1 MKRDLL
7 KVCGDTNAPG
17 LTTKAY
23 AVCSCDID
31 VFPGMKTYTNPGDTI
46 TLDGDITL
54 DALKQFFTLNI
65 VEDTGKLT
73 ENAVGETGSKS
84 MESMYEGF
92 IPGTG
97 AANLEF
103 IKDQLNACDVFV
115 VKDAEG
121 QMRVLGTKDR
131 PAFLDSVEI
140 NQAENRDHNN
150 CGQNRF
156 GKMVNRFGEEQQ
168 GSGHHQGA
176 DN

>member
-140 NQAENRDHNN
+140 TTGATSVDRA
-150 CGQNRF
+150 GVAF
-156 GKMVNRFGEEQQ
+156 TVKSTQ
-168 GSGHHQGA
+168 GGPAPVYAGVI
-176 DN
+176 DLDPLT